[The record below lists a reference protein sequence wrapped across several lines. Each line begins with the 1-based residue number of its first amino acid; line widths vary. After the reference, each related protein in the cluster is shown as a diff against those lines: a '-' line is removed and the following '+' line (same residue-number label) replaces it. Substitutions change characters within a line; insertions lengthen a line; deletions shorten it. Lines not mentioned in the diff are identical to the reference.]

1 MMDTLVKIIS
11 ATSMFAGAVFMTI
24 GSIGII
30 RMPDF
35 YRRLHA
41 VSMSDTLGIILFTAG
56 MVAYS
61 GFTLVSFKLAAIFLF
76 MAITN
81 PVGSHALARAAY
93 RSGMRPWRRKQ
104 EDKKEETHEI

>member
-1 MMDTLVKIIS
+1 MEMAMKILAAS
-11 ATSMFAGAVFMTI
+11 CMFAGAVFMTI

-30 RMPDF
+30 RMSDF

-56 MVAYS
+56 MVVYS
-61 GFTLVSFKLAAIFLF
+61 EFTLVSFKLAVIFLF
-76 MAITN
+76 ISITN

-93 RSGMRPWRRKQ
+93 RSGLRPW
-104 EDKKEETHEI
+104 KKNQQKIEGEES